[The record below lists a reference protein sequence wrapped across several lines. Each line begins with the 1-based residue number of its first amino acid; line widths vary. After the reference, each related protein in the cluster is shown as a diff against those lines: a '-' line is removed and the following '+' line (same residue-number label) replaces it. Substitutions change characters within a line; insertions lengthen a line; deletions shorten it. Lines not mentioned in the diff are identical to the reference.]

1 MIQTQNAADKVAVL
15 IVGPSGSGK
24 STLEALLETKYGYKK
39 LVSSTTRPK
48 RAGEVEGKPYNFI
61 TEPEFERLIKAD
73 ALIEHVN
80 YSGNFYGLSKKEVLS
95 AGKSSVFVVEPSGV
109 PHIVN
114 FMKEHE
120 ITPVT
125 VYVHVSPDIVRER
138 MAARGDSPEA
148 IAKRIDQDD
157 IAKRAE
163 NMRFDVFINSNI
175 TNPEEGAVQIDNLVQ
190 VLRW

>member
-48 RAGEVEGKPYNFI
+48 REGEVEGKPYNFI
-61 TEPEFERLIKAD
+61 SEPEFERLIKAD

-80 YSGNFYGLSKKEVLS
+80 YSGNFYGLSKKEVVE
-95 AGKSSVFVVEPSGV
+95 AGRSSVFVVEPSGV

-125 VYVHVSPDIVRER
+125 VYVHASPEAVRER
-138 MAARGDSPEA
+138 MAARGDSPET
-148 IAKRIDQDD
+148 IAKRINQDD

-163 NMRFDVFINSNI
+163 SMKFDVFINSHI
-175 TNPEEGAVQIDNLVQ
+175 TAPEESAVQIDNLVQ